1 MTTTDAAP
9 PAAPEDDAPHPAA
22 TRTRVWHRSW
32 FPTAV
37 AVAVVVLALA
47 IPVLGAYRAP
57 GAPMEEGKLLTA
69 GELVLD
75 GKVPHRDFE
84 QFYGPADVWSVAA
97 ALAIGG
103 HHLGAERLLGTV
115 YFSVLV
121 GSIFVLTRRYG
132 LVAATLA
139 AIFAGYLLV
148 PFGVHAYSW
157 SAGVACGLAALAVA
171 LAASGPDTQH
181 TRRLAFVAGALAGLA
196 LLYRA
201 DLVVALA
208 LGAAVLLPTLDRRR
222 RLLAVVGVAI
232 TGAVPYLVH
241 VAMAGPGPVIEGM
254 LTDTLRRLRPGRSLP
269 VPPPAHLT
277 AWLDQSAPTPPPSRI
292 VPNTPGAAQL
302 RVFFWGTAAALA
314 VLLAVAVIVLAVR
327 RRHPD
332 TPRLASVGLF
342 TVCLVP
348 QMLQRADATHIRFV
362 AFAAL
367 PLAPIWAV
375 ALWSM
380 LDAKVPRAVAAVEA
394 LLITALLT
402 VVFAPYYTARL
413 ASVDARF
420 GIGMRHVANV
430 GANGRHFPV
439 IDPLRPDAQGVLD
452 LVSRVAPAHGTVFVG
467 PQQLRLANYSDSFL
481 YWLLYPRLKPVSFYL
496 ESNPGIVNAPDSHL
510 AADLPKADV
519 AILSNEYDNWDEP
532 NQSRKLGPSAPNRII
547 ARDFCQA
554 GEVGRYKLYLNRR
567 HCPTPAKSGG

>member
-9 PAAPEDDAPHPAA
+9 PAAPEDDAPARRGEAA
-22 TRTRVWHRSW
+22 PRVWQRSW

-37 AVAVVVLALA
+37 AVTVVVLALA

-75 GKVPHRDFE
+75 GKIPHRDFE

-97 ALAIGG
+97 VLAVGG
-103 HHLGAERLLGTV
+103 HHLGAERLLGTL
-115 YFSVLV
+115 YFAVLV

-157 SAGVACGLAALAVA
+157 SAGVACGLAALAAA
-171 LAASGPDTQH
+171 LAASGEDGTRH
-181 TRRLAFVAGALAGLA
+181 RRLAFLAGALAGLA

-208 LGAAVLLPTLDRRR
+208 LAAAVLLPTFDRRR
-222 RLLAVVGVAI
+222 RLVAVAGAVVTGV
-232 TGAVPYLVH
+232 VPYLIH
-241 VAMAGPGPVIEGM
+241 IAMAGVGPVVQGM

-292 VPNTPGAAQL
+292 VPNTPGATQL
-302 RVFFWGTAAALA
+302 RVFFWATAAALA
-314 VLLAVAVIVLAVR
+314 VLLAVAVVVLLVR
-327 RRHPD
+327 RAHRE
-332 TPRLASVGLF
+332 TPRLAAVGLF

-348 QMLQRADATHIRFV
+348 QMLQRADATHVRFV

-380 LDAKVPRAVAAVEA
+380 FDAKVPRAVAAPEA
-394 LLITALLT
+394 VLVAALLT

-413 ASVDARF
+413 ASVDGRF
-420 GIGMRHVANV
+420 GLGLRHVANV
-430 GANGRHFPV
+430 GAHGRHFPV
-439 IDPLRPDAQGVLD
+439 IDPLRSDAQGVLD
-452 LVSRVAPAHGTVFVG
+452 LVARIAPSHGTVFVG
-467 PQQLRLANYSDSFL
+467 PQELRLANYSDSFL

-496 ESNPGIVNAPDSHL
+496 ESNPGIVNAPDSDL
-510 AADLPKADV
+510 ATDLRKADV
-519 AILSNEYDNWDEP
+519 AILSSEYDNWDEP
-532 NQSRKLGPSAPNRII
+532 NPSRKLGPSAPNRVI
-547 ARDFCQA
+547 RDDFCQA
-554 GEVGRYKLYLNRR
+554 GEVGRYKVYLPKGR
-567 HCPTPAKSGG
+567 CP